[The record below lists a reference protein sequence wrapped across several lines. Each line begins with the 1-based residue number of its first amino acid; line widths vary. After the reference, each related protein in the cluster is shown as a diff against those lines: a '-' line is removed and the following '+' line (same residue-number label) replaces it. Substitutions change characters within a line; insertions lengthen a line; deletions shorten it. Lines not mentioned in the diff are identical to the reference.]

1 MKDLQDKLLVPR
13 HLHRLQPPLRIVKN
27 LVSDGPS
34 KWAGFSMQVQGNEQF
49 TRGVQMNKKFYLQ
62 QAIVKYTEGLKT
74 EGLPAGAVKSILY
87 SNRAQVGGLKFLTRY
102 RCF

>member
-1 MKDLQDKLLVPR
+1 
-13 HLHRLQPPLRIVKN
+13 
-27 LVSDGPS
+27 
-34 KWAGFSMQVQGNEQF
+34 MQVQGNEQF